1 MIVAIHAD
9 AGPGVGLGHVTRC
22 TGLALALRRQG
33 MIPVMLN
40 AAGLSLTPHYSAL
53 ALAEIR
59 CDIDVSA
66 LHDAMMRVGAA
77 ALVAD
82 SYRLDREAL
91 RRAVAGT
98 KLVWFDDT
106 ATQPLLA
113 DMVVNGSPAA
123 AALPYAL
130 PAACVGLLGADY
142 QVVRPGLVA
151 RDRNGPVR
159 RLLVTYGGAD
169 PKHVGPRL
177 AEILPDSVA
186 VDFVVGPFADI
197 PTKLPS
203 HVRVHKAPA
212 DLLDLIHQAD
222 LALCAGGQ
230 TLFELAAAKL
240 PSICMGIG
248 EDQRPNLEM
257 LSRQGA
263 ILFGGWADSADFA
276 DHLRQALNRGLADE
290 SLRQSLA
297 QRAHRLVD
305 GQGADRIALAIKKM
319 LA

>member
-22 TGLALALRRQG
+22 TGLALALRRHG
-33 MIPVMLN
+33 MMPVMLN
-40 AAGLSLTPHYSAL
+40 AAGPSLTPQFSAL
-53 ALAEIR
+53 ALPEIR
-59 CDIDVSA
+59 CGIDVPA
-66 LHDAMMRVGAA
+66 LRDALLRVGSSAI
-77 ALVAD
+77 VAD
-82 SYRLDREAL
+82 SYRLDRQDL
-91 RRAVAGT
+91 RQAVGGT
-98 KLVWFDDT
+98 KLVLFDDT
-106 ATQPLLA
+106 AAQPILA

-123 AALPYAL
+123 TTLPYRL
-130 PAACVGLLGADY
+130 PSTCVALLGADY

-151 RDRNGPVR
+151 RDRKGPVR

-169 PKHVGPRL
+169 PKNVGPRL
-177 AEILPDSVA
+177 ADILPDRVA

-197 PTKLPS
+197 PTNLPS
-203 HVRVHKAPA
+203 HVRVHKAPP

-240 PSICMGIG
+240 PAICMGIG
-248 EDQRPNLEM
+248 EDQRPNLEL
-257 LSRQGA
+257 LSQQGA
-263 ILFGGWADSADFA
+263 VLFGGWADSADFA
-276 DHLRQALNRGLADE
+276 THLRHSLDRGLADE
-290 SLRQSLA
+290 SLRHCLA

-305 GQGADRIALAIKKM
+305 GQGADRIAVAIKHL